1 MKVKVFTLNANGKIE
16 FTPNEL
22 QALLDEVA
30 NENTYHP
37 IVPYYNNYRDNINTS
52 TASNDREP
60 YNIKTTN

>member
-1 MKVKVFTLNANGKIE
+1 MKVKVFTLNTNGKIE

-37 IVPYYNNYRDNINTS
+37 IVPYYNNYRDSINS
-52 TASNDREP
+52 TDSKEP
-60 YNIKTTN
+60 YSVKITN